1 MSQIVRHEAC
11 GVIASQ
17 SGMEP
22 TSPALEGEVVA
33 TGPPR
38 EVPVFISWSCLS
50 CYGVLMMLIIN
61 IMNSES

>member
-17 SGMEP
+17 PGMEP

-38 EVPVFISWSCLS
+38 EVPVFIS
-50 CYGVLMMLIIN
+50 
-61 IMNSES
+61 